1 MIRETELH
9 HYIFLKTLASMFQ
22 YNAEKWLTLR
32 NLVGGF
38 GQYFNVIRLGIHSKI
53 DRDAIFIDSPTRT
66 RSVV

>member
-1 MIRETELH
+1 
-9 HYIFLKTLASMFQ
+9 MFQ